1 MANPQGKD
9 ENGPQA
15 VEAVYSCSLRS
26 SFWFWIFREP
36 DLPKTEVPCYDRN
49 HQVKRFTSLVNW
61 IYVSA
66 FCMKHVCYS
75 LHSDAL
81 TSSLA
86 DLGGTNLTRAS
97 HFLETVNK
105 WPVSTPFKCKPIY
118 PEPLT
123 SITAFIQCLH
133 SGPSSTCPKHHR
145 FRYWTTRDRL
155 YAPEPIEMIWI
166 SQF

>member
-1 MANPQGKD
+1 M
-9 ENGPQA
+9 
-15 VEAVYSCSLRS
+15 
-26 SFWFWIFREP
+26 
-36 DLPKTEVPCYDRN
+36 
-49 HQVKRFTSLVNW
+49 KRFTSLVNW

-97 HFLETVNK
+97 QFLETVNK

-123 SITAFIQCLH
+123 SITAFIQRLH

-145 FRYWTTRDRL
+145 FRYWTTRDRICARSPL
-155 YAPEPIEMIWI
+155 KWSILANFKFAYCARPIPSCRSHNKGSC
-166 SQF
+166 SQLSLFLCLLTNPVLP